1 MIKLEKKAIYYLKG
15 KYHHESKAE
24 TINFHNMEEAKKHFE
39 NTTPQYYIN
48 KKDFSIVEDI
58 GLYFTS
64 DFGIKCYYKRI
75 DPSTESI
82 ESNYI
87 KEWKKKCFIKD

>member
-24 TINFHNMEEAKKHFE
+24 VINFHNMEEAQKHFE

-58 GLYFTS
+58 GLYYTS

-87 KEWKKKCFIKD
+87 KKE

>member
-1 MIKLEKKAIYYLKG
+1 MIKIEKKAIYYLKG
-15 KYHHESKAE
+15 KYHHENKAE
-24 TINFHNMEEAKKHFE
+24 TINFYNMEEARKHFE

-75 DPSTESI
+75 DPSTEKI

-87 KEWKKKCFIKD
+87 KEQ